1 MADYDIAAAFEAIEN
16 ELIDSM
22 MKNFA
27 RHRAE
32 ENKEGYLWSQWQAEQ
47 LKSLEQYRRQNEKK
61 FTARISQLNGKVA
74 DMLRRARA
82 DGSAAQEAD
91 ILQAIQSGFKGY
103 AKTLPNAPSA
113 TFFKLNDRKLDALIK
128 ATADDLK
135 SAETAILRMSN
146 DRYRKA
152 IFNAQ
157 VYANTGAA
165 TYEKAVDMAC
175 RDMLRAGLNCVEYKN
190 GARHTLSDYAHM
202 AIRTA
207 NKRAYLYGEGQKRQQ
222 WGISTVVVNGRRGG
236 CPLCT
241 PYIGRVF
248 IDDVYSGGKR
258 DASSGNTYPLLSE
271 AIKSGLFHPNCK
283 DSTSTYYEGIT
294 TLQPVTEEEQAE
306 MERREQLEQRQ
317 SYYANQAKKNR
328 RIAKY
333 SLDADN
339 KRTYSHRAEVFE
351 QKAQNAE
358 KALAN
363 SENSGI
369 MKAGSGDM
377 ALEYQRYGRNKD
389 TLVNKTYIDSGEYRR
404 KFDNA
409 TENAS
414 VNKTLY
420 DSAKAALKHR
430 SGTLYEDMYWIDG
443 NSGKVVFSVTD
454 STLEEGIPNTDSI
467 KRHVKPSGNIITL
480 HSHPG
485 SMPPSASDL
494 NSNFFNNYKMGFV
507 ACHNGVVFGYTS
519 NEEISET
526 LYTMYI
532 NKFLNDGFDDFTAQ
546 MKTLQVLSQNYKIK
560 IWEVSLN
567 G

>member
-1 MADYDIAAAFEAIEN
+1 
-16 ELIDSM
+16 M

-47 LKSLEQYRRQNEKK
+47 LKSLEQYRRQNDKK
-61 FTARISQLNGKVA
+61 FTAKFSQLNGKVA
-74 DMLRRARA
+74 DMLRKARA

-91 ILQAIQSGFKGY
+91 ILQAIQGGFKGY
-103 AKTLPNAPSA
+103 AKTTPNAPSA

-128 ATADDLK
+128 ATADDLS

-317 SYYANQAKKNR
+317 SYYENQAKKNR

-358 KALAN
+358 KALAK
-363 SENSGI
+363 SGESGI
-369 MKAGSGDM
+369 IKEKVDVESNRSKY
-377 ALEYQRYGRNKD
+377 LYNSLSRE
-389 TLVNKTYIDSGEYRR
+389 ER
-404 KFDNA
+404 K
-409 TENAS
+409 EII
-414 VNKTLY
+414 
-420 DSAKAALKHR
+420 AKGQSTDKP
-430 SGTLYEDMYWIDG
+430 
-443 NSGKVVFSVTD
+443 VFSYDTRNNKAMSYLQKVPH
-454 STLEEGIPNTDSI
+454 EEGMYDICAHGSPNSI
-467 KRHVKPSGNIITL
+467 EFFKQDYPSDDKRARIDAYTLSCIVKGRKDYQDFLIECKKKGLTPGIRLFSCSTGREVNGNKCFAELLAEELGVIVHAPTKKL
-480 HSHPG
+480 YVY
-485 SMPPSASDL
+485 
-494 NSNFFNNYKMGFV
+494 SNGNYYVGRKRDGRIKVFNP
-507 ACHNGVVFGYTS
+507 
-519 NEEISET
+519 
-526 LYTMYI
+526 
-532 NKFLNDGFDDFTAQ
+532 
-546 MKTLQVLSQNYKIK
+546 
-560 IWEVSLN
+560 
-567 G
+567 

>member
-61 FTARISQLNGKVA
+61 FTAKFSQLNGKVA
-74 DMLRRARA
+74 DMLRRAKA

-91 ILQAIQSGFKGY
+91 ILQAIQGGFKGY
-103 AKTLPNAPSA
+103 AESLPNSPSA

-128 ATADDLK
+128 ATTDDLK
-135 SAETAILRMSN
+135 SAETAVLRMSN
-146 DRYRKA
+146 DRCRKA
-152 IFNAQ
+152 VFNAQ

-258 DASSGNTYPLLSE
+258 DVSSGKAYPMLSE

-317 SYYANQAKKNR
+317 SYYENQAKKNR
-328 RIAKY
+328 RIAEY

-363 SENSGI
+363 SGESGI
-369 MKAGSGDM
+369 IESEGVNG
-377 ALEYQRYGRNKD
+377 LEQAKKRDHKIFITDVAIDKITKSKVKILSIDQNARIDAIHKELLTVSKNKNNSD
-389 TLVNKTYIDSGEYRR
+389 EVAFLFGLNSSDKFSQMGKEHVVNI
-404 KFDNA
+404 FDNPLA
-409 TENAS
+409 YSLAKNGRANTLFLAHNHPSTQIFSYADIGVFMHVDSIAGMS
-414 VNKTLY
+414 VVSNTGDVHILFKTSRFDYNGAY
-420 DSAKAALKHR
+420 DALTAIKNSFGGYSAKHDLDIVKAFLKV
-430 SGTLYEDMYWIDG
+430 SSKY
-443 NSGKVVFSVTD
+443 
-454 STLEEGIPNTDSI
+454 GI
-467 KRHVKPSGNIITL
+467 
-480 HSHPG
+480 
-485 SMPPSASDL
+485 MQ
-494 NSNFFNNYKMGFV
+494 Y
-507 ACHNGVVFGYTS
+507 
-519 NEEISET
+519 
-526 LYTMYI
+526 
-532 NKFLNDGFDDFTAQ
+532 
-546 MKTLQVLSQNYKIK
+546 
-560 IWEVSLN
+560 
-567 G
+567 

>member
-47 LKSLEQYRRQNEKK
+47 LKSLERYRRQNEKK
-61 FTARISQLNGKVA
+61 FAAKFSQLNGKVA
-74 DMLRRARA
+74 DMLRRAKA

-91 ILQAIQSGFKGY
+91 ILQAIQGGFKGY
-103 AKTLPNAPSA
+103 AESLPNSPSA
-113 TFFKLNDRKLDALIK
+113 TFFRLNDRKLDALIK
-128 ATADDLK
+128 ATTDDLK

-146 DRYRKA
+146 DRCRKA
-152 IFNAQ
+152 VFNAQ

-317 SYYANQAKKNR
+317 SYYENQAKKNR
-328 RIAKY
+328 RIAEY

-339 KRTYSHRAEVFE
+339 KRTYSHRAEAFE
-351 QKAQNAE
+351 QKAAAVKKLQTEKASAIDSWEAENYKNSTEKGLLITSDGKRIDFGGTDHHVTGRTEDVKLMDGAVFTHNHPTDNTFSQNDIVTGLVKGNLKELRAVTSTGDVHILVNNGATEEQRKKFSAAYQQRRMKAANAADSKIRKGERINKDKYIKSRLEAFMSENAE
-358 KALAN
+358 NYNLTYVKSNIEKYGKILAN
-363 SENSGI
+363 KE
-369 MKAGSGDM
+369 
-377 ALEYQRYGRNKD
+377 
-389 TLVNKTYIDSGEYRR
+389 
-404 KFDNA
+404 
-409 TENAS
+409 
-414 VNKTLY
+414 
-420 DSAKAALKHR
+420 
-430 SGTLYEDMYWIDG
+430 
-443 NSGKVVFSVTD
+443 
-454 STLEEGIPNTDSI
+454 
-467 KRHVKPSGNIITL
+467 
-480 HSHPG
+480 
-485 SMPPSASDL
+485 
-494 NSNFFNNYKMGFV
+494 
-507 ACHNGVVFGYTS
+507 
-519 NEEISET
+519 
-526 LYTMYI
+526 
-532 NKFLNDGFDDFTAQ
+532 
-546 MKTLQVLSQNYKIK
+546 
-560 IWEVSLN
+560 
-567 G
+567 